1 MGDGFTVRVDWQS
14 SSNIQVDTGSHTM
27 IFTSDVGNTD
37 SKIFTGSA
45 TSEGNFNLVIT
56 VAEPGAEVPMDT
68 YTIRLNVYNSTKSSS
83 NDDSFE
89 LENVLEMPLFQ
100 AAAAA
105 ILLTFL
111 FGMLI
116 IRGKSRRIKD
126 EDERKAQ
133 AAQVL
138 YNRMMSDRDVV
149 QRRRV
154 ELGYDATPPPPG
166 MN

>member
-1 MGDGFTVRVDWQS
+1 
-14 SSNIQVDTGSHTM
+14 
-27 IFTSDVGNTD
+27 
-37 SKIFTGSA
+37 
-45 TSEGNFNLVIT
+45 
-56 VAEPGAEVPMDT
+56 MDT
-68 YTIRLNVYNSTKSSS
+68 VTIRLNVYNSSKSSEG
-83 NDDSFE
+83 DDSFE
-89 LENVLEMPLFQ
+89 WDSVYETPLFQ

-111 FGMLI
+111 FGMLM

-126 EDERKAQ
+126 NDERKAQ

-138 YNRMMSDRDVV
+138 YNRMMADRDVV

-154 ELGYDATPPPPG
+154 ELGYDAVPPPPG

>member
-1 MGDGFTVRVDWQS
+1 
-14 SSNIQVDTGSHTM
+14 M
-27 IFTSDVGNTD
+27 IFSSASGNTQ
-37 SKIFTGSA
+37 SKIFTGTA
-45 TSEGNFNLVIT
+45 TSVGNFNLVVT
-56 VAEPGAEVPMDT
+56 VTEPGAEIPMDT
-68 YTIRLNVYNSTKSSS
+68 YTIRLNVYNSSKSSG
-83 NDDSFE
+83 NDDTFE
-89 LENVLEMPLFQ
+89 WENVFEMPLFQ
-100 AAAAA
+100 AGAAG

-126 EDERKAQ
+126 NDERKAQ

-154 ELGYDATPPPPG
+154 ELGYDAVPPPPG
-166 MN
+166 LN

>member
-1 MGDGFTVRVDWQS
+1 
-14 SSNIQVDTGSHTM
+14 
-27 IFTSDVGNTD
+27 
-37 SKIFTGSA
+37 
-45 TSEGNFNLVIT
+45 
-56 VAEPGAEVPMDT
+56 
-68 YTIRLNVYNSTKSSS
+68 
-83 NDDSFE
+83 
-89 LENVLEMPLFQ
+89 MPLFQ
-100 AAAAA
+100 AGAAG

-126 EDERKAQ
+126 NDERKAQ

-154 ELGYDATPPPPG
+154 ELGYDAVPPPPG
-166 MN
+166 LN

>member
-68 YTIRLNVYNSTKSSS
+68 YTIRLNVYNSTRSSS

-89 LENVLEMPLFQ
+89 WENVLEMPLFQ
-100 AAAAA
+100 AGAAA
-105 ILLTFL
+105 ILLTL
-111 FGMLI
+111 SLI
-116 IRGKSRRIKD
+116 HI
-126 EDERKAQ
+126 
-133 AAQVL
+133 
-138 YNRMMSDRDVV
+138 
-149 QRRRV
+149 
-154 ELGYDATPPPPG
+154 
-166 MN
+166 